1 MLTVW
6 RHDNHTEM
14 SMSSNQGLPSKVA
27 TTSSQTVADI
37 RREQRLHIAVPV
49 KVYADLKTTD
59 SQTCC
64 TYEISLIGVRLVAPQ
79 GITQVGQVVSLQR
92 HGRRAR
98 YKVIWIGNPGTPHEG
113 QVGVETLEPNNVI
126 WDNEIKNR
134 LLNGE

>member
-1 MLTVW
+1 M
-6 RHDNHTEM
+6 N
-14 SMSSNQGLPSKVA
+14 MSSNQGISSKA
-27 TTSSQTVADI
+27 ATSSQPVQDS

-64 TYEISLIGVRLVAPQ
+64 TYEISLVGVRLVAPQ

-98 YKVIWIGNPGTPHEG
+98 FKVIWIGKPGTPHEG
-113 QVGVETLEPNNVI
+113 QVGVETLEPQNVI
-126 WDNEIKNR
+126 WDTEIKAR
-134 LLNGE
+134 LLRGE

>member
-1 MLTVW
+1 
-6 RHDNHTEM
+6 
-14 SMSSNQGLPSKVA
+14 MSSNQGLPSNA
-27 TTSSQTVADI
+27 ATSSHPVPDT
-37 RREQRLHIAVPV
+37 RREHRLHIAIPV
-49 KVYADLKTTD
+49 KVFSDLKTTD

-98 YKVIWIGNPGTPHEG
+98 FKVIWIGTPGTPHEG
-113 QVGVETLEPNNVI
+113 QVGVETLEPHNVI

-134 LLNGE
+134 LVHGE